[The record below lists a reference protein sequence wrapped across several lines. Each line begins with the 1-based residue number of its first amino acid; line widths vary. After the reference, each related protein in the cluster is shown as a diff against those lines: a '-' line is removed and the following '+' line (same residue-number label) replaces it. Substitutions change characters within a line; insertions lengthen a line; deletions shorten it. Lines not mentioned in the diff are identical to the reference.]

1 MNLIK
6 SIKSNQ
12 FALYVAILSVIV
24 QSFHSYTAF
33 YNTSSLQGTIWG
45 VLQAIGFAAVVDLA
59 ILFYT
64 VRGRRDI
71 ALLAAFA
78 MVVINAYYYY
88 QHWHFAF
95 EFWFGLFLAL
105 IIPASVYFY
114 SEEIEDDEVDTK
126 DIMIKEHK
134 DIIARGREENKKL
147 ISQAHEYEQHLA
159 LQLKN
164 VDEAIRL
171 RDLAINSES
180 MFRQQ
185 YDRMAKA
192 NENLKKAYNEI
203 SRSVHIKSD
212 NQVGNYS
219 AAIQDVSDKSLLNVA
234 EDNEID
240 PNRDAVTETKTHKII
255 STNQPVTE

>member
-45 VLQAIGFAAVVDLA
+45 ILQAIGFAAVVDLA

-114 SEEIEDDEVDTK
+114 SEEIDDDDNQVYFDDLDGVKEVL
-126 DIMIKEHK
+126 IKEVREIK
-134 DIIARGREENKKL
+134 DENISLRKNLIEREEYFKRMSNDL
-147 ISQAHEYEQHLA
+147 
-159 LQLKN
+159 
-164 VDEAIRL
+164 DEAIRL
-171 RDLAINSES
+171 RDLAVNSES

-185 YDRMAKA
+185 YEKVVDA
-192 NENLKKAYNEI
+192 NVSLRKY
-203 SRSVHIKSD
+203 IKTND
-212 NQVGNYS
+212 AVGNYS

-234 EDNEID
+234 EDNE
-240 PNRDAVTETKTHKII
+240 DAVIETKTHKII